1 MAEPRTR
8 APGPPIRI
16 GFGFP
21 NRPAVA
27 AASLGVGIVADLLME
42 RPEVE
47 LERFYLPRG
56 GRSPEAGESVPAG
69 SIRLHPSGHALA
81 SADLLLLSVSYE
93 GDAIGV
99 PAVLEG
105 GGMPAR
111 AVDRSEGHPL
121 VVGGGAMMMINPEP
135 VAAFFDVILVGEA
148 EAFLHG
154 FLDHWQA
161 LRTAPRV
168 DRLTALASRP
178 GVLVPLLRP
187 HRVWS
192 MLELPLRATETV
204 VLRSDGVRATG
215 HFSDRAPG
223 DSPSRQAGN
232 TTREA
237 ADSGGKTGE
246 SAGKTADSG
255 GNEVDR
261 LVETIAWHAPAG
273 ALRVRRMPPDAPGPD
288 VLIELGRGCPR
299 TCRFCAARRIYRPVR
314 DCRAE
319 ALLEQARSE
328 LRPGDVVGLMSLSAG
343 DYRGLGVLTRGLR
356 ALDVRLSL
364 SSVPAVFDRRE
375 VLDDLL
381 ASGARTLTIAPET
394 GSDRLRRLVGKPMTN
409 DGILRAVR
417 AMGEAGLERLNTYFL
432 IGLPGETTDDREAI
446 LTLLAAMRTELAG
459 RCRLSATVNAFVPK
473 PRTVF
478 QWAPMASLDELKPV
492 ARRLR
497 AGAPRG
503 VEVRVKSLREAL
515 VQALLAR
522 GDVTWGERLLRASR
536 AQLTPTAMLRRDGLS
551 ADMLT
556 GPVDEES
563 RLPWSYLLRDEETVV
578 LRDEW
583 NKARSAEEA

>member
-1 MAEPRTR
+1 MHPIMAEPRTR

-27 AASLGVGIVADLLME
+27 AASLGVGIVADLLLE

-47 LERFYLPRG
+47 LERFYLPRV
-56 GRSPEAGESVPAG
+56 GRLPDEGQTAPAG
-69 SIRLHPSGHALA
+69 SIRLQPSGHALA

-105 GGMPAR
+105 GGMPAL

-161 LRTAPRV
+161 LRTAPRL
-168 DRLTALASRP
+168 DRLNALASRP

-192 MLELPLRATETV
+192 MSALPLRARETV
-204 VLRSDGVRATG
+204 VLTSDGVRSAG
-215 HFSDRAPG
+215 RFSDRAPG
-223 DSPSRQAGN
+223 DS
-232 TTREA
+232 
-237 ADSGGKTGE
+237 
-246 SAGKTADSG
+246 AGKTAGSAG
-255 GNEVDR
+255 SEADR
-261 LVETIAWHAPAG
+261 FVETIAWHAPAG
-273 ALRVRRMPPDAPGPD
+273 ALRVKRMPPGTPGPD

-299 TCRFCAARRIYRPVR
+299 TCRFCAARRIYRPAR
-314 DCRAE
+314 DCPAV

-328 LRPGDVVGLMSLSAG
+328 VRPGDVVGLMSLSAG

-364 SSVPAVFDRRE
+364 SSVPAVFDRPE
-375 VLDDLL
+375 VLDDLI
-381 ASGARTLTIAPET
+381 ASGARSLTIAPET

-478 QWAPMASLDELKPV
+478 QWAPMASLEELKPV

-503 VEVRVKSLREAL
+503 VEVRVKSLREAR

-522 GDVTWGERLLRASR
+522 GDVAWGERLLRASR
-536 AQLTPTAMLRRDGLS
+536 ARLTPTAMLRRDGLS
-551 ADMLT
+551 ADTLT

-563 RLPWSYLLRDEETVV
+563 RLPWSYLLRDEETAV